1 VKQIHALF
9 SEGVIMTSMDMK
21 LIKIISD
28 HYWLKSD
35 NVVNKIDF
43 KGRTFYNKYER
54 VDKMLTQSLID
65 QHLKRQITIAHSLI
79 NKYDKVENI
88 VIDYNGTDP
97 QRFYHKAQ
105 LLLREEGFINFTAF
119 ETKTP
124 GHLHLYIHKGHTTLQ
139 EAYQLGKMISMKLS
153 AKQPKQWRMFPCPD
167 LPPEYNILNLPYEVY
182 AKERGA
188 SWSKHM

>member
-1 VKQIHALF
+1 
-9 SEGVIMTSMDMK
+9 MTSMDMK
-21 LIKIISD
+21 LIKMITD

-35 NVVNKIDF
+35 TVVNKIEF
-43 KGRTFYNKYER
+43 KGRTFFNKYER
-54 VDKMLTQSLID
+54 IDKPLTQAVID
-65 QHLKRQITIAHSLI
+65 QHLKGQITVAHSLV
-79 NKYDKVENI
+79 NTFDKVENI

-105 LLLREEGFINFTAF
+105 LLLREEGFINFTGF

-124 GHLHLYIHKGHTTLQ
+124 GHLHVYIHKGHTTLQ
-139 EAYQLGKMISMKLS
+139 EAYQLGKMISMKLA
-153 AKQPKQWRMFPCPD
+153 AKQPKQWRMFPTSD

>member
-1 VKQIHALF
+1 
-9 SEGVIMTSMDMK
+9 MTAMDMK
-21 LIKIISD
+21 LIKLIND
-28 HYWLKSD
+28 HYWLKNDS
-35 NVVNKIDF
+35 VVNKIDF

-54 VDKMLTQSLID
+54 IDKMLTQSLID

-139 EAYQLGKMISMKLS
+139 EAYQLGKMISMKLA
-153 AKQPKQWRMFPCPD
+153 AKQPKQWRMFPSPD